1 MLGLPIMHANIF
13 QKLAAFLL
21 LVALPQVGVAAE
33 PPSFPWG
40 CPPAPTL
47 AAASSAI
54 GYSVLPRAGHHAPSS
69 LPVQTLP
76 DKPHY
81 AYGWFGSD
89 PNSHKN
95 TQWGRHFGFSQS
107 YTQWTKR

>member
-1 MLGLPIMHANIF
+1 MHSNIY
-13 QKLAAFLL
+13 KLLAACFL
-21 LVALPQVGVAAE
+21 LVALPQIGMAAE
-33 PPSFPWG
+33 PPVFPWG
-40 CPPAPTL
+40 CPPATSL
-47 AAASSAI
+47 GASSSAI
-54 GYSVLPRAGHHAPSS
+54 GYHVLPRAPHHAPGA

-76 DKPHY
+76 AKPHY

-95 TQWGRHFGFSQS
+95 AQWGRHFGFSQN